1 MNVKPGACL
10 SPKAL
15 RRLWTGRKSL
25 KDAFLIYTDKY
36 ICNFHCFEKTP
47 KDANLGKILPSLPRD
62 PYGEYTHQIP
72 KKS

>member
-47 KDANLGKILPSLPRD
+47 KDAN
-62 PYGEYTHQIP
+62 
-72 KKS
+72 